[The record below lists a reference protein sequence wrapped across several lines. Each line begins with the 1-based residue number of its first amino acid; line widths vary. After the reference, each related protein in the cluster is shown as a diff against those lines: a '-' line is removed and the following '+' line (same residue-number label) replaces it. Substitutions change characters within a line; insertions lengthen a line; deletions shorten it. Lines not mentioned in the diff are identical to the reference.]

1 MRVLFERFATVMY
14 LSSAIVLGCISL
26 MIMIWAVYEIFV
38 AIEVFSPHK
47 EFISIVLQSV
57 GAVIVAVAII
67 DVAKY
72 MIEEEVFRSK
82 ELRDPREARQT
93 LTKITTIISIAVS
106 VEGIVYIF
114 KAGASDLRLLVYPSI
129 LILTAALTMVGLGI
143 YQKLSLQVER
153 DEQKKTLSV

>member
-1 MRVLFERFATVMY
+1 MKTTFEKFSAFMY
-14 LSSAIVLGCISL
+14 LSSTVLLGGISL
-26 MIMIWAVYEIFV
+26 IIMLWAIYEIFI
-38 AIEVFSPHK
+38 AIQFFSPHK

-82 ELRDPREARQT
+82 ELRDPKEARET

-114 KAGASDLRLLVYPSI
+114 KAGAKDLSLLIYPSI

-143 YQKLSLQVER
+143 YQKLSLEVEN
-153 DEQKKTLSV
+153 EEKEKTVCL

>member
-1 MRVLFERFATVMY
+1 MKTTFEKFSTFMY
-14 LSSAIVLGCISL
+14 LSSTVLLGGISL
-26 MIMIWAVYEIFV
+26 MIMLWAIYEIFV
-38 AIEVFSPHK
+38 ALQHFSPHK

-72 MIEEEVFRSK
+72 MIEEEVFRNK
-82 ELRDPREARQT
+82 ELRDPKEARET

-114 KAGASDLRLLVYPSI
+114 KAGAKDLSLLVYPSI

-143 YQKLSLQVER
+143 YQKMSLDVEN
-153 DEQKKTLSV
+153 EEKEKTVCL

>member
-1 MRVLFERFATVMY
+1 MKTTFEKFSSFMY
-14 LSSAIVLGCISL
+14 LSSTVLLGSISL
-26 MIMIWAVYEIFV
+26 IIMLWAIYEIFI
-38 AIEVFSPHK
+38 AIQFFSPHK

-82 ELRDPREARQT
+82 ELRNPKEARET

-114 KAGASDLRLLVYPSI
+114 KAGAKDLSLLVYPSI
-129 LILTAALTMVGLGI
+129 LILTAALTMVGLGV
-143 YQKLSLQVER
+143 YQKMSLDVEN
-153 DEQKKTLSV
+153 EEKNKTVCL